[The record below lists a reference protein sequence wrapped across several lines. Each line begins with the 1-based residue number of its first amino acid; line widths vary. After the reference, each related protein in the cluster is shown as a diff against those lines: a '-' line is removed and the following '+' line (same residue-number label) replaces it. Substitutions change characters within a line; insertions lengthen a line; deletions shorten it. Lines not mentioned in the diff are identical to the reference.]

1 MFIPKKI
8 HKERYTQ
15 NKPFFNTKK
24 ERIYFIFIMVRT
36 YFVKKKLIVHSIIKN
51 KNKNLYFT
59 ENEKKKG

>member
-1 MFIPKKI
+1 MSMFIPKKI

-36 YFVKKKLIVHSIIKN
+36 YLVKK
-51 KNKNLYFT
+51 NLFFT
-59 ENEKKKG
+59 EL